1 MSGYAA
7 APCAAA
13 PCIQIMIHFFLTHK
27 VETED
32 RYELFVA
39 NILAEITSNGFMQ
52 EILICND
59 VFQRKI

>member
-1 MSGYAA
+1 
-7 APCAAA
+7 
-13 PCIQIMIHFFLTHK
+13 MIHFFLTHK
-27 VETED
+27 VNTED